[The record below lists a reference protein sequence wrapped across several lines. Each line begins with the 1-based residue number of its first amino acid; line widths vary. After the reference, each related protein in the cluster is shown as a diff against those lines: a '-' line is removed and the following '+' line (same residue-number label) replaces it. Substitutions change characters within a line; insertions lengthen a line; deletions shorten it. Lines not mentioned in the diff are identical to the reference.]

1 MASIEDLFRD
11 DLYLTKVDAYK
22 KLLDRVVDVL
32 IEHRQ
37 RVLKELRK
45 ERKTIDTQFWIVEEG
60 DWLIALGIIELMAV
74 ESATIS
80 IGGVGVEVTGD
91 LVAEAAH
98 RWAGEHAGKLVKGI
112 VETTRKKVAAA
123 TQTFIDTPGMTQGQL
138 IELVDIDSLFGYS
151 RAKNI
156 AMTEVTNAYM
166 QGAEIAKEQIERMSG
181 LQMVHIWN
189 TNNDAL
195 VCDECASRNGRKQGD
210 GWWDLGA
217 IHPGCR
223 CWTTMEIA

>member
-37 RVLKELRK
+37 RVLKELGKVRK
-45 ERKTIDTQFWIVEEG
+45 AIDTQFWIDEEA
-60 DWLIALGIIELMAV
+60 DLLVALGVIEMMAV

-80 IGGVGVEVTGD
+80 IGGSGAVISGD

-98 RWAGEHAGKLVKGI
+98 RWAGEHAGELVKGI

-123 TQTFIDTPGMTQGQL
+123 TQTFIDTPGMTQGEL
-138 IELVDIDSLFGYS
+138 IELVDVDGLFGYA

-166 QGAEIAKEQIERMSG
+166 QGTEIAKEQIARMSG
-181 LQMVHIWN
+181 LEMIPVWH
-189 TNNDAL
+189 TNNDPL
-195 VCDECASRNGRKQGD
+195 VCDECAQREGTKQGD
-210 GWWDLGA
+210 GWWELGA
-217 IHPGCR
+217 VHPGCR
-223 CWTTMEIA
+223 CWTTLRIA